1 MSVITLGLARLGDA
15 PRIAHLSRTLIE
27 AGLPWSWTPRRVAA
41 HMRAREHLAVIAT
54 ADSELAGF
62 ALAQFGSGN
71 VHLALLA
78 VAAHYQR
85 LGVGRRLVTWVE
97 ESAVVAGLFTM
108 QLEVRSSNR
117 GARRFYAA
125 LGYAETV
132 RLPDYYNGSEDAIRL
147 VRGLSVTSSPLGRT

>member
-15 PRIAHLSRTLIE
+15 PRIARMSRTLIE

-41 HMRAREHLAVIAT
+41 HMRGREHLAVIAT
-54 ADSELAGF
+54 AENELAGF
-62 ALAQFGSGN
+62 VLAQFGGSK
-71 VHLALLA
+71 VHLTLLG

-85 LGVGRRLVTWVE
+85 HGVGRRLVAWVE

-125 LGYAETV
+125 LGYGETV
-132 RLPDYYNGSEDAIRL
+132 RLPDYYSGTEDAIRL
-147 VRGLSVTSSPLGRT
+147 VRDLTVTSSQLRHK